1 MRLLFIAIFTFAVQP
16 GWAERLLVP
25 MDDTQRDHLKS
36 YGLAFWTL
44 QRGIPVEWLLNYRGG
59 AFLYDYHELIAIEA
73 QIRGVRAVRVT
84 EAQAGELNAAISSLA
99 LPKKGGGAGVCVGVR
114 GEA

>member
-1 MRLLFIAIFTFAVQP
+1 MRLIFIALITCAVQP
-16 GWAERLLVP
+16 LWAERLLVA

-44 QRGIPVEWLLNYRGG
+44 ERGIPVEWLLNYRGG

-73 QIRGVRAVRVT
+73 QQQKDSNWQKAEMWGARLKST
-84 EAQAGELNAAISSLA
+84 SSLA
-99 LPKKGGGAGVCVGVR
+99 SH
-114 GEA
+114 